1 MFALHIVMN
10 TSHACLRHILIHVY
24 IFIQYYNTYVTVEGR
39 NQTLFTLSTFEKES
53 SKGRKLYCKASVMT
67 KGNFD

>member
-1 MFALHIVMN
+1 MVPF
-10 TSHACLRHILIHVY
+10 LIQ
-24 IFIQYYNTYVTVEGR
+24 FSDFFTFVTVEGR

-67 KGNFD
+67 KGNFDKNVNKV